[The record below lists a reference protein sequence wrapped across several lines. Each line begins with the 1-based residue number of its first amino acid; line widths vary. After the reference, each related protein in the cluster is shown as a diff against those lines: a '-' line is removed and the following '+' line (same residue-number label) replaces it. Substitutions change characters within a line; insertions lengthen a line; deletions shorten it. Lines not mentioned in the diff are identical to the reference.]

1 MSRPVAALLLFVA
14 TLGTGCTG
22 RGSDPGPD
30 PTVPTSTPTTATTA
44 TTVAA
49 DPFATPSSI
58 DTAYVERVLV
68 QINKVDG
75 DTSRRIIE
83 THRYE
88 RSDLDSLGA
97 IFEPPLLEIQV
108 GLFRDL
114 VGLDRAIFKDPVG
127 NRRMPVLEL
136 ITARPD
142 CVFAK
147 VRIDFSD
154 VLVSPPPQ
162 EDSYIT
168 LVPKPAD
175 ADPAGINPTPW
186 SMANESDARQDP
198 CEP

>member
-1 MSRPVAALLLFVA
+1 MSRPVAALLVVA
-14 TLGTGCTG
+14 TLVAGACTG
-22 RGSDPGPD
+22 RGGDPGPE
-30 PTVPTSTPTTATTA
+30 PTVPTAPPTTPAA
-44 TTVAA
+44 VTTVAA
-49 DPFATPSSI
+49 DPFATPATI
-58 DTAYVERVLV
+58 DASYVERVLV
-68 QINKVDG
+68 EINKVDG

-83 THRYE
+83 ARRYE

-97 IFEPPLLEIQV
+97 VFEPPLLGIQV
-108 GLFRDL
+108 GLFRAL
-114 VGLDRAIFKDPVG
+114 VSLDRAIFKDPVG
-127 NRRMPVLEL
+127 DRRMPVLEL

-162 EDSYIT
+162 DDSFIA

-198 CEP
+198 CVP